1 MIIQEISRKMG
12 LSLLPEEEKLKTR
25 FEAVSATVNSA
36 SFKVINF
43 VRFYI
48 IRYLF
53 KILILLLLLLL
64 FSFLESFSYTY
75 GRS

>member
-43 VRFYI
+43 VRFYV
-48 IRYLF
+48 LF
-53 KILILLLLLLL
+53 VT
-64 FSFLESFSYTY
+64 FLKF
-75 GRS
+75 